1 MNPQARRQNDN
12 EVSEVREAFSP
23 VWVGCVSS
31 PLTLALAR
39 RERERASCVFSIRA
53 SFSLAPCAH
62 RFNAETPAQPSA
74 FDSPRSGGRFS
85 LSPRE
90 RAGVRGKSRDP
101 VDQIHVQCFDA
112 TPHPVPLPFPRGEGI
127 HHRSVANPADS
138 LVKVKHSRWLLVAML
153 CVLWH
158 GGEAFA

>member
-31 PLTLALAR
+31 PLTLALSR
-39 RERERASCVFSIRA
+39 RERERASCGFSIRA

-90 RAGVRGKSRDP
+90 RARGRGKNP
-101 VDQIHVQCFDA
+101 PPLHHIPPQCSPP
-112 TPHPVPLPFPRGEGI
+112 TPPPVPLPLP
-127 HHRSVANPADS
+127 
-138 LVKVKHSRWLLVAML
+138 
-153 CVLWH
+153 
-158 GGEAFA
+158 